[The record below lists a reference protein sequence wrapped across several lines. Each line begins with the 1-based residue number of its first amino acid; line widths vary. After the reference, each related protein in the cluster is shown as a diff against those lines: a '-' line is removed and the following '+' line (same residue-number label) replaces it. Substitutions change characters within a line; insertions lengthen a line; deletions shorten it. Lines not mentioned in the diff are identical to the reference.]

1 MLLPRA
7 LSLVKVLLRATLE
20 AGGAIEECVA
30 DVLAACLPD
39 LLCSPLR
46 LRLRLL
52 RLLLRL
58 LLVRRLLRLVL
69 RLLRRVLRWR
79 RRVLRWRRLVV
90 VWRWWLMRQKCRCRC
105 RGGGGSGSRLPF
117 AKLMRR

>member
-1 MLLPRA
+1 LLLPRA

-20 AGGAIEECVA
+20 AGGAIEEGVA

-39 LLCSPLR
+39 LPCLPLR

-58 LLVRRLLRLVL
+58 LVLRRLLALRLLRLVL
-69 RLLRRVLRWR
+69 RLL

-90 VWRWWLMRQKCRCRC
+90 VWRWWLMRQKCRCLC
-105 RGGGGSGSRLPF
+105 RGGGGSGSSLPF